1 MLKTGTQI
9 GPYSVAGLI
18 GSGGMGE
25 VYRARDGRLNRD
37 VAVKVLPAAMAQ
49 DEERLRRFEQEAKAT
64 GMLNHPNILAVFD
77 FGLYEGSP
85 YIVSELLE
93 GQSLRELLRNGK
105 PPMRKAVDYAIQIGN
120 GLAAAHEKGIIHRD
134 LKPENVFISKDGRVK
149 ILDFGIAKLTKP
161 EASTEETR
169 YYDSNVNTMAGA
181 VMGTPGYMSPEQIRG
196 KIADARSD
204 IFSFGAILYELLT
217 GRRAFDGASLTDI
230 NAAILRDDPPDIS
243 QIDPTI
249 PVGLEHI
256 VRHCLEKNPEE
267 RFHSARDLAF
277 ALQGLSVISSTQG
290 RVLQESKASFS
301 GWKLPL
307 YAGLAALVALLAG
320 LWLGKRMGHVPP
332 PSFEQLTFRRGTI
345 HFARFTPD
353 GNTVIYGAKLNGEDL
368 AIFTTRPGSLE
379 SRSLEIPKADIL
391 AISSTENMAILLPD
405 EENTF
410 AEVPLAGGAPRRRE
424 SNIQFADWA
433 PDGSNLAVVRDAGVK
448 SQLEFPIDKV
458 LYSTAGYVT
467 NPRFSPDGKSIA
479 FVDHPSHRDD
489 SGTIAIIDLSGKK
502 TVLTENWASALG
514 LAWSPKGDEIW
525 FTASKTGDD
534 RQLWAVDLS
543 GHQRLL
549 LSTPDI
555 LTLQDISHGRVLL
568 SQDDLHAEV
577 MGLLAGSDK
586 ELDYSWLDL
595 STAVD
600 ISDDGKMLLMDESG
614 QAGGENAATYLRRI
628 EDSVPVQLGQGEA
641 AALSPDGRWA
651 LSFMYGSPP
660 KILIQPTGVGQPKE
674 ITNAEI
680 ASYQFAS
687 WLPDDKHFIF
697 AGNAADH
704 AARLYLQDIDGG
716 KPIPFTPEGID
727 VSDVSGGFTVSPDGK
742 SVALMTFNDEIF
754 IYPIYPSEGAKPR
767 KVTGNRTGDVP
778 IQWSED
784 GKALYLYRETDGH
797 FQIYRHDL
805 AAGKSTLFKDLKPTD
820 LAGVDAMNAVL
831 LTPNGKWYAYSYQR
845 NLSHLFMIDGVK

>member
-1 MLKTGTQI
+1 MLKSGTQI
-9 GPYSVAGLI
+9 GPYNVVSLL

-25 VYRARDGRLNRD
+25 VYRARDSRLSRD
-37 VAVKVLPAAMAQ
+37 VAIKVLPAVMAQ
-49 DEERLRRFEQEAKAT
+49 DDERLRRFEQEAKAT

-77 FGLYEGSP
+77 FGLYEGAP

-105 PPMRKAVDYAIQIGN
+105 PPMRKGVDYAIQIAN
-120 GLAAAHEKGIIHRD
+120 GLAAAHEKGIVHRD
-134 LKPENVFISKDGRVK
+134 LKPENVFVSKDGRVK
-149 ILDFGIAKLTKP
+149 ILDFGIAKLSKP
-161 EASTEETR
+161 DAASEETR
-169 YYDSNVNTMAGA
+169 LYDSNVNTMAGA

-204 IFSFGAILYELLT
+204 IFSFGAILYEMLS
-217 GRRAFDGASLTDI
+217 GKRAFDGASLTDI

-243 QIDPTI
+243 QADPTI
-249 PVGLEHI
+249 PLGLEHI

-277 ALQGLSVISSTQG
+277 ALQGLSVTSSTQP
-290 RVLQESKASFS
+290 RVPQQTRIEFS
-301 GWKLPL
+301 RWKLPL
-307 YAGLAALVALLAG
+307 YAGLAALLALVVG
-320 LWLGKRMGHVPP
+320 LWAGQRMGFVPP
-332 PSFEQLTFRRGTI
+332 PSFQQLTFRRGTI

-353 GNTVIYGAKLNGEDL
+353 GNTVIYGARLNGEDL

-405 EENTF
+405 EGNTL

-433 PDGSNLAVVRDAGVK
+433 PDGSNLAVVRDDGVNNL
-448 SQLEFPIDKV
+448 LEFPIDKP

-467 NPRFSPDGKSIA
+467 NPRFSPDGKLIA
-479 FVDHPSHRDD
+479 FIDHPSHRDD
-489 SGTIAIIDLSGKK
+489 SGFIDIMDLSGKR
-502 TVLTENWASALG
+502 TVLTGNWASALG

-534 RQLWAVDLS
+534 RQLWAVNLS
-543 GHQRLL
+543 GRQRLL

-568 SQDDLHAEV
+568 SQDDVHAEV
-577 MGLLAGSDK
+577 MGLLSGSDK
-586 ELDYSWLDL
+586 ERDYSWLDL

-600 ISDDGKMLLMDESG
+600 LSDDGKMLLMDESG

-641 AALSPDGRWA
+641 AALSPDGKWA
-651 LSFMYGSPP
+651 LSFLSGSPP
-660 KILIQPTGVGQPKE
+660 KILVQPTGVGQPKE
-674 ITNAEI
+674 ITNPEI

-687 WLPDDKHFIF
+687 WLPDDKHFVF

-704 AARLYLQDIDGG
+704 AAQLYVQDIDGSR
-716 KPIPFTPEGID
+716 PRPFGPEGVD
-727 VSDVSGGFTVSPDGK
+727 VSDISGGFTVSPDGK
-742 SVALMTFNDEIF
+742 SVALMGYKDEIS
-754 IYPIYPSEGAKPR
+754 IYPIDGGKSQ
-767 KVTGNRTGDVP
+767 KVMGNRVGDVP

-784 GKALYLYRETDGH
+784 GKALYLYRESDGH
-797 FQIYRHDL
+797 FQIYRHDI
-805 AAGKSTLFKDLKPTD
+805 AAGKSTLFKELKPSD
-820 LAGVDAMNAVL
+820 LAGIDAMNAVL